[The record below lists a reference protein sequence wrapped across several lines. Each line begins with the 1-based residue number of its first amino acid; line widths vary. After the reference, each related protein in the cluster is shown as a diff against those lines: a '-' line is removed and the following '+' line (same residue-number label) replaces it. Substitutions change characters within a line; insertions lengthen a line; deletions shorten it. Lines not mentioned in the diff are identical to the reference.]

1 MRRWSGA
8 VALLLI
14 AAWAVPAFAVNPLA
28 GSFLS
33 RDRWNSGAA
42 LGAPV
47 ILDADS
53 LTYEEDTGVAIA
65 EGNVEVGFGN
75 RSIRADRIRYDTRT
89 GEAEMTGHVHYRDM
103 GDEFTFD
110 RIVLNIETELGVLY
124 NGTIRLGSNNYQISS
139 DMFEKTD
146 SRKYRV

>member
-65 EGNVEVGFGN
+65 EGNV
-75 RSIRADRIRYDTRT
+75 
-89 GEAEMTGHVHYRDM
+89 
-103 GDEFTFD
+103 
-110 RIVLNIETELGVLY
+110 
-124 NGTIRLGSNNYQISS
+124 
-139 DMFEKTD
+139 
-146 SRKYRV
+146 